1 MTIGI
6 VVTAAK
12 RQVKMAASGH
22 SRRLP
27 EKGCV
32 ISAGGDVTTIVD
44 HGQVGHVSDVAKVVE
59 D

>member
-1 MTIGI
+1 
-6 VVTAAK
+6 
-12 RQVKMAASGH
+12 VKMAASGH